1 MAGIVLVGAQWG
13 DEGKGKITDLIADD
27 FDYVVRFQGGNNAGH
42 TVIHGGRT
50 LKLHLI
56 PSGIMY
62 PHITPVIGNGCV
74 IDPKVLHR
82 GDGPPRGRRPLHAPP
97 AHQLQRAP
105 DHAVPQGPRRRLRA
119 PPRQGRDRHHAPRHR
134 PRLHGQG
141 EPPGHPRPGP
151 PGRAHLP
158 QEGRGRPRPRR
169 TTSSRRSTACPP
181 TPWTQIADE
190 FRPYAER
197 LKPHIAETSSII
209 NRALD
214 ADQWVLFEGAQG
226 TLLDLDH
233 GTYPFVTSS
242 SPTAGGACVG
252 AGVGPK
258 RIDRV
263 LGIAKAYI
271 TRVGSGPF
279 PTELDDEDG
288 RKLIEIGH
296 EYGTTTGR
304 ERRAGW
310 YDAVIVKY
318 AVEINGLTDL
328 IITKLDVLSDFDTI
342 KVCVAYEYEGKRYN
356 SLPCHQTA
364 FHHAK
369 PIYEELPGWKTDIT
383 ALPHLRG
390 APQERARLHH
400 LHRGPRR
407 RARRDDRGRAVTR
420 SRRSCA
426 AGSRDPRLP
435 RRPASDR
442 VGRAGR
448 GPCSDSPP
456 EAPRH
461 SKAASRAAFSHLPG
475 CGTRADPR
483 RARAGWLNRTPQ
495 PESHRFKSCPRDQ
508 YSLRSDMVNVSGLF
522 AFAGLLSNT
531 CLTLVAPGGT

>member
-62 PHITPVIGNGCV
+62 PNIFPVIGNGCV
-74 IDPKVLHR
+74 IDPKVLLEEMDRLEADGLSTHR
-82 GDGPPRGRRPLHAPP
+82 LLISTNAHVIMPYHRDLDGASE
-97 AHQLQRAP
+97 
-105 DHAVPQGPRRRLRA
+105 RRLGSNEIGTTRRGIGPA
-119 PPRQGRDRHHAPRHR
+119 YMDKAS
-134 PRLHGQG
+134 RLGIRIQDLTDEHIFRKKI
-141 EPPGHPRPGP
+141 E
-151 PGRAHLP
+151 AALLEKNDILSKVYDLP
-158 QEGRGRPRPRR
+158 TYTVE
-169 TTSSRRSTACPP
+169 
-181 TPWTQIADE
+181 QIADE
-190 FRPYAER
+190 YLPYAER
-197 LKPHIAETSSII
+197 IKPHISETSAVI

-226 TLLDLDH
+226 ALLDLDH

-279 PTELDDEDG
+279 PTELFDEDG
-288 RKLIEIGH
+288 RTFIDVGQ

-310 YDAVIVKY
+310 YDGVIVRY

-328 IITKLDVLSDFDTI
+328 VITKLDVLSAFDTI
-342 KVCVAYEYEGKRYN
+342 KVCVAYEYEGHRYN
-356 SLPCHQTA
+356 TVPGHQTV

-383 ALPHLRG
+383 HCRTFEELPK
-390 APQERARLHH
+390 EARDYITFIEDLAEVPVAMIAV
-400 LHRGPRR
+400 GPSREQTIMRR
-407 RARRDDRGRAVTR
+407 WEAR
-420 SRRSCA
+420 
-426 AGSRDPRLP
+426 P
-435 RRPASDR
+435 
-442 VGRAGR
+442 
-448 GPCSDSPP
+448 
-456 EAPRH
+456 
-461 SKAASRAAFSHLPG
+461 
-475 CGTRADPR
+475 
-483 RARAGWLNRTPQ
+483 
-495 PESHRFKSCPRDQ
+495 
-508 YSLRSDMVNVSGLF
+508 
-522 AFAGLLSNT
+522 
-531 CLTLVAPGGT
+531 